1 MPKRSMMG
9 FKPVEVVP
17 PKSIEPGRSIYDHVI
32 DKVVEDGGIYGNDTK
47 DLARA
52 KSLVVTLTKRIK
64 SRACEDKVSVMR
76 RYTTVYLVAK

>member
-1 MPKRSMMG
+1 MPKKSMMG
-9 FKPVEVVP
+9 FKPVDVVP
-17 PKSIEPGRSIYDHVI
+17 PRLIEPGRSIYDYVI
-32 DKVVEDGGIYGNDTK
+32 DKVIENGGIYGNDTK